1 MPKTTKM
8 MKQILFIITV
18 VLSITLPAAVH
29 GEGAKLKFDSTLYD
43 FELINEN
50 GGCVSHDFTFT
61 NIGDAPLVII
71 DINTNCGC
79 TTAQYP
85 QAPIS
90 PGEQGI
96 IEITFDPKGNPGEFA
111 KEIIVKSNAHKKRT
125 KLHIKGMVIPQQ

>member
-1 MPKTTKM
+1 MPKTTKT
-8 MKQILFIITV
+8 MKKILFIITV
-18 VLSITLPAAVH
+18 LLSVVLPLSAH
-29 GEGAKLKFDSTLYD
+29 EGGAKLKFDNTLHN

-50 GGCVSHDFTFT
+50 GGSVSHDFTFT
-61 NIGDAPLVII
+61 NTGDAPLVII

-90 PGEQGI
+90 PGEQGVI
-96 IEITFDPKGNPGEFA
+96 VITFDPKGNPGEFA

-125 KLHIKGMVIPQQ
+125 KLRIKGMVIPQ